1 MASLRVQESVPLV
14 VQYEKRKEAS
24 QPREIC
30 EKLLVEI
37 GEKVVNRSSQLGW
50 VVIRAV
56 VSYPRGFVRE
66 KEQLASSA
74 L

>member
-1 MASLRVQESVPLV
+1 MASLRVRESAPLV
-14 VQYEKRKEAS
+14 VPYEKRKEAS
-24 QPREIC
+24 QLREIC

-37 GEKVVNRSSQLGW
+37 GEKVVNRSSQLDW

-66 KEQLASSA
+66 KEQLASNA